1 MFNKNMVAR
10 MFGVGLIFSIACCCD
25 ISPIGFS
32 SQANASGAEEKPET
46 IERDYFVKGMTCAG
60 CVFGVKKALE
70 RAGVAR
76 TEIVAVE
83 YDKPDPE
90 NKIGHAKVRFSKLN
104 YHGKNTDCKIVKEI
118 LSNPGY
124 VAFWEESNQN
134 PCN

>member
-10 MFGVGLIFSIACCCD
+10 MFGVGLIFSIACSCD

-32 SQANASGAEEKPET
+32 SQANASG
-46 IERDYFVKGMTCAG
+46 
-60 CVFGVKKALE
+60 
-70 RAGVAR
+70 
-76 TEIVAVE
+76 
-83 YDKPDPE
+83 PDPE